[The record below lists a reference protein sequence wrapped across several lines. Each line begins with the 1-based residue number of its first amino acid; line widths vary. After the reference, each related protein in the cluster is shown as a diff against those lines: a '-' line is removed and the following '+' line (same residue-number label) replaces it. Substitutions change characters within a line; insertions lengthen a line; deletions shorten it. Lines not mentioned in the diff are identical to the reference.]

1 MRTTLFGGTGLAGSG
16 IARNLSGVNELSAP
30 KSSEVNLLDY
40 TQVKDYFSRYRP
52 NVVIMAAGKVGGI
65 EFNSSNQLYQ
75 FQSNLQMNLNVLNA
89 ANENNIEKLCLLSS
103 SCIYPSTID
112 RPYSEEEVFKGLP
125 EVTNEGYALAKSTAI
140 RALKIFRN
148 KGKNDWFA
156 VIPTNIYGL
165 EDNFSKTGHLIG
177 STINKFITNK
187 NEEKVN
193 FLGTGVA
200 KRQFLHN
207 NDLGNCI
214 NMLIQ
219 KELVPE
225 IINISTQETFT
236 VKEII
241 SQIASIFDFKGEIV
255 FDGNK
260 NFDGNLDKSLSTER
274 INKMGWTANIQLEHG
289 LEHIISNLLDSSI

>member
-1 MRTTLFGGTGLAGSG
+1 MRTTLFGGTGLVGSG
-16 IARNLSGVNELSAP
+16 IARNLTGLTELSAP
-30 KSSEVNLLDY
+30 SSSEVNLLDY
-40 TQVKDYFSRYRP
+40 AQVQNYFSRYNP
-52 NVVIMAAGKVGGI
+52 NTVIMAAGEVGGI
-65 EFNSSNQLYQ
+65 EFNSRNQLYQ

-103 SCIYPSTID
+103 SCIYPSIIN
-112 RPYSEEEVFKGLP
+112 RPYSEEDVFKGLP

-148 KGKNDWFA
+148 MGKHNWFA
-156 VIPTNIYGL
+156 VIPTNIYGR

-187 NEEKVN
+187 NKDKIN

-200 KRQFLHN
+200 KRQYLHN

-219 KELVPE
+219 KEFVPE
-225 IINISTQETFT
+225 IINISTKETFT

-241 SQIASIFDFKGEIV
+241 LQIASIFDFKGETI
-255 FDGNK
+255 FDGNT
-260 NFDGNLDKSLSTER
+260 NFDGNLDKSLSTEI
-274 INKMGWTANIQLEHG
+274 INKMGWTPNIQLEHG
-289 LEHIISNLLDSSI
+289 LEHIISNLLDSSN